1 MGPFAAQLLK
11 ILGVSAGTA
20 TFQKLISNMQSHGV
34 DAEQMVN
41 VLTNPALKNTPLGEK
56 VGSVISAVFGENAG
70 EFVSDLL
77 TSKQTEN
84 ERDDFR
90 RAISPYV
97 PDSAREPSEYAQ
109 YYWGGSDALP
119 TREMVAAASENVAK
133 ALDQETKIGLY
144 EQIFVNFC
152 NSNADQYL
160 LLIAF
165 INSVAA
171 RGGYADAVAY
181 EQVLER
187 RRRMSG
193 FINTTPSREVRAE
206 LASMR
211 ALFRVTRK

>member
-1 MGPFAAQLLK
+1 MGPFATQLLK
-11 ILGVSAGTA
+11 ILGISTGTMSFNKLVSE
-20 TFQKLISNMQSHGV
+20 MQRHNV
-34 DAEQMVN
+34 DAEQMVG
-41 VLTNPALKNTPLGEK
+41 VLTNPALKETPLGEK
-56 VGSVISAVFGENAG
+56 IGSIITSVFGENAG
-70 EFVSDLL
+70 EFVSDVL

-97 PDSAREPSEYAQ
+97 PDTAREPSEYAK

-152 NSNADQYL
+152 NSNPDQYL

-165 INSVAA
+165 INSVSA

>member
-1 MGPFAAQLLK
+1 MGPYATQLLK
-11 ILGVSAGTA
+11 ILGVSAGTT
-20 TFQKLISNMQSHGV
+20 TFHKLTANMQSHGV
-34 DAEQMVN
+34 DAEQMVG

-56 VGSVISAVFGENAG
+56 VGSIIAAVFGDRAG
-70 EFVSDLL
+70 EFVSDVL
-77 TSKQTEN
+77 TSEQTED
-84 ERDDFR
+84 ERDNLR

-97 PDSAREPSEYAQ
+97 PDSAREPSEYAR

-133 ALDQETKIGLY
+133 TLDQETKIGLY

-187 RRRMSG
+187 RRRTSG
-193 FINTTPSREVRAE
+193 FINTTPSREIRAE